1 MNRRIVCTVAVM
13 MTMSLV
19 CGCAGRGN
27 KEEHKDVLTF
37 EQAKAEESTLMT
49 TDEIVNLIKSD
60 TTHKKVVYWFDMLC
74 KPCRVHLQNEIG
86 KFYAEHDTA
95 EWHIYLVA
103 GMNGLH
109 HAVPDKHGNLVED
122 AAEGIRHFAGEYRE
136 HMPEMG
142 FDMKDVYLHYDPV
155 LESSKDYKEKYPEGD
170 FFGQLANAMFHSDV
184 AFRCEHDGIP
194 RLFVA
199 DRTGQLLTDYYIL
212 VNKELDTLDA
222 YYVPNDY
229 YQFDIKDFNHHDTV
243 VGVMMK

>member
-122 AAEGIRHFAGEYRE
+122 AAEGIRHFVGEYRE

-142 FDMKDVYLHYDPV
+142 FDMKDVYLHYDPA
-155 LESSKDYKEKYPEGD
+155 LETEAAYKEKYPDG
-170 FFGQLANAMFHSDV
+170 FFNYVAGGMFHSDV
-184 AFRCEHDGIP
+184 AFRYEHDGVP
-194 RLFVA
+194 KLFVA
-199 DRTGQLLTDYYIL
+199 DRDNTLLVDYYVII
-212 VNKELDTLDA
+212 NKNSDTLDA
-222 YYVPNDY
+222 YYMPNEDY
-229 YQFDIKDFNHHDTV
+229 YFEALNFGYHDTL
-243 VGVMMK
+243 VGVMMQ